1 MGHPVAANK
10 ESWKKKR
17 DDLSNKRNLLFKKYT
32 RNPEDFSLAREIK
45 AIDDEIAEYTAK
57 MTDDTRAERKARGAA
72 LDSSR
77 N

>member
-1 MGHPVAANK
+1 MGHPVVANK

-17 DDLSNKRNLLFKKYT
+17 DDLSQKRNLLFKKYT
-32 RNPEDFSLAREIK
+32 RNPQDFSLAREIK

-57 MTDDTRAERKARGAA
+57 MTDDTRAERKARRAA

>member
-17 DDLSNKRNLLFKKYT
+17 DDLNNKRNLLFKKYT

>member
-10 ESWKKKR
+10 DTWKKKR
-17 DDLSNKRNLLFKKYT
+17 EDLSNKRNVLFKKYT
-32 RNPEDFSLAREIK
+32 RNPQDFSLAREIK

-57 MTDDTRAERKARGAA
+57 MTDDNRAERKARRTAT
-72 LDSSR
+72 DSPQ

>member
-1 MGHPVAANK
+1 MGRPMVANK

-57 MTDDTRAERKARGAA
+57 MSDDTRAERKARRAA
-72 LDSSR
+72 LEPSQ